1 MARAVVQPNYKVVT
15 SDNFSLVTAENIK
28 AGDSLKSWDIENRVF
43 TDVEVAKVN
52 INVDRLS
59 AIYIEVFDVDTGF
72 LVPEGAC
79 HFEDGH
85 NQWVSHDPNKA
96 NELYGVTP
104 MLWHP
109 SVQAIAQSIS
119 EDNDPALIIFDT
131 WSESDLTSFMTIE
144 LVSGNNIFFTPND
157 QVMPPVSF
165 YI

>member
-43 TDVEVAKVN
+43 TDV
-52 INVDRLS
+52 
-59 AIYIEVFDVDTGF
+59 FDVDTGF

-85 NQWVSHDPNKA
+85 NQWVSHDPNKT

>member
-15 SDNFSLVTAENIK
+15 SDNFTLVTAETIR

-43 TDVEVAKVN
+43 TDVEVASIGPSN
-52 INVDRLS
+52 PS
-59 AIYIEVFDVDTGF
+59 YPSIYIELFDEDTGF

-85 NQWVSHDPNKA
+85 NQWVSHDPVKT

-119 EDNDPALIIFDT
+119 EDNDPTLILFDT
-131 WSESDLTSFMTIE
+131 WSESDPTNFMTIE